1 MMIFLFL
8 LIGLGVLLAV
18 VCGGRAFGAWRR
30 YRRVRAEFQGR
41 LISEVDDLA
50 RKTTE
55 IERSLASLDARAQQL
70 PVRISELQQSL
81 STLKILTGALGGTL
95 RQTQQVLSYDAL
107 KTFSATRLSGSLGG
121 LRRSGRG
128 R

>member
-81 STLKILTGALGGTL
+81 STLKILTGALSGTL

-107 KTFSATRLSGSLGG
+107 KTFSSTRLSGSLGG

>member
-1 MMIFLFL
+1 MTIFLLL

-18 VCGGRAFGAWRR
+18 ICGGRAFGAWRR

-41 LISEVDDLA
+41 LSSEVDDLA

-107 KTFSATRLSGSLGG
+107 KTFSSTRLSGSLGG

>member
-107 KTFSATRLSGSLGG
+107 KTFSSTRLSGSLGG

>member
-1 MMIFLFL
+1 MTIFLLL

-107 KTFSATRLSGSLGG
+107 KTFSSTRLSGSLGG
-121 LRRSGRG
+121 LRRGGRG

>member
-1 MMIFLFL
+1 MTIFLLL

-18 VCGGRAFGAWRR
+18 ICGGRAFGAWRR

-41 LISEVDDLA
+41 LSSEVDDLA

-81 STLKILTGALGGTL
+81 STLKILTGALSGTL

-107 KTFSATRLSGSLGG
+107 KTFSSTRLSGSLGG

>member
-1 MMIFLFL
+1 MTIFLLL

-107 KTFSATRLSGSLGG
+107 KTFSSTRLSGSLGG

>member
-1 MMIFLFL
+1 MIFLFL

-81 STLKILTGALGGTL
+81 STLKILTGALSGTL